1 MEGTKVKL
9 ILVLFIIY
17 LILLMWLFDFLRY
30 HQNIDNQKN
39 PVPPI
44 TVIINNINN
53 INILYS
59 TLDRIKT
66 DHSFDQIDLIL
77 FDNTNNDL
85 ESIINP
91 YSQSFRKINIYK
103 MNQCDYDDID
113 INSINTEYI
122 LIINSGMIIAKKFI
136 EKSFQYINKF
146 NISIMF
152 APIYKLSNNNKNL
165 FSQLFGSFK
174 QAIKCSLI
182 NKNLYAIKKYDNNGF
197 IIKKDSFNKL
207 LHGKKKY
214 YDHQKYIVD
223 TDLCINDINLNSKN
237 NLNYFYKIYIGIN
250 LLYFFVITLFL
261 STPNYYYLAII
272 IIKVIPELYYIY
284 SYHNK
289 LKIKFPKIEFII
301 YSIFLPIYMI
311 IELFSK
317 RILNINSK

>member
-1 MEGTKVKL
+1 
-9 ILVLFIIY
+9 
-17 LILLMWLFDFLRY
+17 MWLFDFLSLD
-30 HQNIDNQKN
+30 QNVDKQKK
-39 PVPPI
+39 
-44 TVIINNINN
+44 TVSSLTIIINNIND
-53 INILYS
+53 IDILFR
-59 TLDRIKT
+59 TLDGIKT
-66 DHSFDQIDLIL
+66 DHSFNQIDLIL

-91 YSQSFRKINIYK
+91 YSKSFRKINIYK
-103 MNQCDYDDID
+103 MNQFDYDDID
-113 INSINTEYI
+113 INSINSEFI

-165 FSQLFGSFK
+165 FPQLFKSFK
-174 QAIKCSLI
+174 EAIKCSLI

-197 IIKKDSFNKL
+197 IINKDSFNKF
-207 LHGKKKY
+207 LHGEKKY
-214 YDHQKYIVD
+214 YDHQNYIVD

-237 NLNYFYKIYIGIN
+237 NLNYLYMIYFGIN
-250 LLYFFVITLFL
+250 LVYFFVITLFL

-301 YSIFLPIYMI
+301 YSIFIPLYMMGRI
-311 IELFSK
+311 IPNIALRKEL
-317 RILNINSK
+317 R